1 MDLQVNLPLQRR
13 VHRDIFPETGVKWYY
28 YFFNRRK
35 RILTRKIAQRQ
46 GNGAADLLIFE
57 RHDAVMKTSNGM
69 KWRKEDEQALLGK
82 REGPCCCCCCGPS
95 SKKSFSFSDHGRTDQ
110 LEDRNIIL
118 NSKLILVSN
127 DYWNKIKP
135 HHRNL
140 QTIGFQNLLELTQ
153 DLVVVLKDHEFLSH
167 ISMYTFMMGSKKQH
181 NLRKNPWSFN
191 TTARYWVD
199 SSKFRKPIVCRFMP

>member
-1 MDLQVNLPLQRR
+1 
-13 VHRDIFPETGVKWYY
+13 
-28 YFFNRRK
+28 
-35 RILTRKIAQRQ
+35 
-46 GNGAADLLIFE
+46 
-57 RHDAVMKTSNGM
+57 MKTSNGM
-69 KWRKEDEQALLGK
+69 KWRKEDEQALLGR
-82 REGPCCCCCCGPS
+82 RECGGPVVVVVVVVGPAR
-95 SKKSFSFSDHGRTDQ
+95 KKASDHWRTDQ

-135 HHRNL
+135 HHRNV
-140 QTIGFQNLLELTQ
+140 QTIGFQNLPELTQ

>member
-1 MDLQVNLPLQRR
+1 
-13 VHRDIFPETGVKWYY
+13 
-28 YFFNRRK
+28 
-35 RILTRKIAQRQ
+35 
-46 GNGAADLLIFE
+46 
-57 RHDAVMKTSNGM
+57 MKTSNGM
-69 KWRKEDEQALLGK
+69 KWRKEDEQALLGR
-82 REGPCCCCCCGPS
+82 RECGGPVVVVVVVVVGPAR
-95 SKKSFSFSDHGRTDQ
+95 KKASDHWRTDQ
-110 LEDRNIIL
+110 LEDRNIIF
-118 NSKLILVSN
+118 NSKLILASN

>member
-1 MDLQVNLPLQRR
+1 MQGKPQLSFMLL
-13 VHRDIFPETGVKWYY
+13 TGLMWY
-28 YFFNRRK
+28 YFFDRREKILTKEIVEARK
-35 RILTRKIAQRQ
+35 RRGRSFNFWKTRCSDENKQWDEMKKGRWASPAGKKGVR
-46 GNGAADLLIFE
+46 GLL
-57 RHDAVMKTSNGM
+57 
-69 KWRKEDEQALLGK
+69 LLQLLLL
-82 REGPCCCCCCGPS
+82 CCCGPS
-95 SKKSFSFSDHGRTDQ
+95 LISDHGRTDQ
-110 LEDRNIIL
+110 LEDRNIIF
-118 NSKLILVSN
+118 NSKLILASN

-153 DLVVVLKDHEFLSH
+153 DLQVVVLKDHEFLSH

-199 SSKFRKPIVCRFMP
+199 SSKFRKPIVCRFMR

>member
-1 MDLQVNLPLQRR
+1 MQWWKQAIR
-13 VHRDIFPETGVKWYY
+13 
-28 YFFNRRK
+28 
-35 RILTRKIAQRQ
+35 
-46 GNGAADLLIFE
+46 
-57 RHDAVMKTSNGM
+57 NGM

-82 REGPCCCCCCGPS
+82 RQCGGPVVVAGS
-95 SKKSFSFSDHGRTDQ
+95 ARKKYHGRTDQ

-181 NLRKNPWSFN
+181 NLHDLSTQDRIMDPLAAMMYIK
-191 TTARYWVD
+191 RYYEGDFW
-199 SSKFRKPIVCRFMP
+199 

>member
-1 MDLQVNLPLQRR
+1 MQWWKQAMEWN
-13 VHRDIFPETGVKWYY
+13 EE
-28 YFFNRRK
+28 RK
-35 RILTRKIAQRQ
+35 MSKPCWEE
-46 GNGAADLLIFE
+46 GSVG
-57 RHDAVMKTSNGM
+57 
-69 KWRKEDEQALLGK
+69 ALLLLLLLLLLLWAQL
-82 REGPCCCCCCGPS
+82 E
-95 SKKSFSFSDHGRTDQ
+95 KKLGFSDHGRTDQ

-135 HHRNL
+135 HHRNV
-140 QTIGFQNLLELTQ
+140 QTIGFQNLPELTQ